1 MLQSSEPRGPVVLDV
16 PEGDVAFRRA
26 LQQRLLSQT
35 KPPGSLGMLEDIGLR
50 LGLIQ
55 RTLTPKVERTRIC
68 VFAGSHGVAREGVSA
83 YPVEVT
89 GQMVANFLNG
99 GAAVCVLARAVGAS
113 LHIVDVGVDADFS
126 ESFLKHPSFFPRRI
140 KRGTESFAMA
150 PAMLPSECT
159 AALEVGREQA
169 RLAAAD
175 SIDALGIG
183 EMGIGNST
191 SAAALCAALLPA
203 DAASVTGLGT
213 GVDSEGLARKLA
225 AIRAGLALHTC
236 EATGPEAALHWLAA
250 VGGLEIAALTGCLLE
265 GARLRLPVVVDG
277 FIATAAA
284 LVAAHAEPGCLECCF
299 FAHQSA
305 EAGHHAVLAALEV
318 RPMHQLEMRLGE
330 ASGAALALPL
340 LRAAARLLTEM
351 ATFEAAGVSGAQ
363 TGSIRL

>member
-1 MLQSSEPRGPVVLDV
+1 MVQSSEPRGPAVFDV
-16 PEGDVAFRRA
+16 SKGDVALRRA
-26 LQQRLLSQT
+26 LQQRLISQT
-35 KPPGSLGMLEDIGLR
+35 KPPGSLGMLEEIGLR
-50 LGLIQ
+50 LGLLQ
-55 RTLTPKVERTRIC
+55 RTLTPKVERMRIC

-83 YPVEVT
+83 YPAEVT

-99 GAAVCVLARAVGAS
+99 GAAVCVLARAAGAS
-113 LHIVDVGVDADFS
+113 LHIVDVGVDADFP
-126 ESFLKHPSFFPRRI
+126 ENLLKHPSFFSRRI
-140 KRGTESFAMA
+140 KRGTESFVTA
-150 PAMLPSECT
+150 PAMLPDECA

-213 GVDSEGLARKLA
+213 GVDGEGLVRKLG
-225 AIRAGLALHTC
+225 AIRAGLALHAC

-250 VGGLEIAALTGCLLE
+250 VGGLEIAALTGCILE
-265 GARLRLPVVVDG
+265 AARLRLPIVVDG

-284 LVAAHAEPGCLECCF
+284 LVAARLEPSCLECCF
-299 FAHQSA
+299 FSHQSA
-305 EAGHHAVLAALEV
+305 EAGHLAVLGALEV
-318 RPMHQLEMRLGE
+318 RPMHHLEMRLGE

-351 ATFEAAGVSGAQ
+351 ATFEAAGVSGAP
-363 TGSIRL
+363 IAPRLL